1 MKRHIFFLSLIAL
14 LGGLLLTGCAQVT
27 QSPAQSN
34 ETQPTEVT
42 IPEVSPTSSVVD
54 TSTVEPTPTP
64 EASFTRSPSPTLV
77 GTPTTAPLPINVAEG
92 NGLDHELVFSI
103 KNAGRYS
110 GESGQPAWLG
120 WGADNLT
127 TAPDGS
133 FWITDTPA
141 DPDRLLHYS
150 LQGELLAVITMR
162 LGDRQYWARDLAVDA
177 SGVWVLDYISQPG
190 LVLHLSLD
198 GSLLASYEIPEEFAT
213 FTQEGNVSPGLW
225 HIPFA
230 DGGKVLL
237 DGPVGIVEMTVTG
250 GNVSFKQVEGYP
262 IGGYTYTDV
271 ENGLMIDDLRVGMK
285 FLQPDHFL
293 NYAWLLGVAADG
305 GFYIRVDEGNNDQ
318 GKSEPP
324 DQFVRR
330 YTSSGELLGI
340 ALLPLAE
347 LDQAY
352 DVSLGPDG
360 NVYAM
365 YSHTDHSVEILR
377 LHFATGESP
386 LLSPYTTVPQP
397 SSIPLLPSGVSPA
410 TDVDAARESM
420 LSFFTALAERRY
432 DDAAPLFGGSYDV
445 YKAQNISVVPDQ
457 LGMAW
462 QNICEME
469 FCLAVSD
476 ILDAQQVA
484 PDEYEFLVGFVTDNG
499 IRFEYSIC
507 CGNFQPGPSMGWF
520 VYSVKVQ
527 KVNDQWLVMG
537 GPLPLP

>member
-1 MKRHIFFLSLIAL
+1 MKRHIFYLSLIAL

-34 ETQPTEVT
+34 QTQPTEVT

-64 EASFTRSPSPTLV
+64 EPSPTLV
-77 GTPTTAPLPINVAEG
+77 GTPTTAPITINVAKG

-103 KNAGRYS
+103 KNTGRYS
-110 GESGQPAWLG
+110 GENGQPAWLG

-150 LQGELLAVITMR
+150 PQGELLAVIAMR

-198 GSLLASYEIPEEFAT
+198 GSLLAIYEIPEEFAT

-250 GNVSFKQVEGYP
+250 GNVSFKQVKGYA
-262 IGGYTYTDV
+262 IGGRIYNDV
-271 ENGLMIDDLRVGMK
+271 ENGLMIDDLRVGMQ
-285 FLQPDHFL
+285 FLQPNHFL

-305 GFYIRVDEGNNDQ
+305 GFYVRVDEGNNDQ

-330 YTSSGELLGI
+330 YSSSGELLGI

-365 YSHTDHSVEILR
+365 YSRTNHSVEILR
-377 LHFATGESP
+377 LHFATGAAP

-397 SSIPLLPSGVSPA
+397 SFIPLLPFGVSPA

-445 YKAQNISVVPDQ
+445 YTALDISLVPDQ
-457 LGMAW
+457 PGMTW

-476 ILDAQQVA
+476 ILDARQVA
-484 PDEYEFLVGFVTDNG
+484 PDEYEFLVGFVTDNS
-499 IRFEYSIC
+499 IRFDYSIC